1 MVRDTILILEEDDD
15 SRAKL
20 TEIFQGKYKV
30 LAFSNEKDG
39 IEILRTQAASLAVVL
54 VNLMIPARDDFQVLR
69 RLS

>member
-39 IEILRTQAASLAVVL
+39 IEILRTQAASLAVTC
-54 VNLMIPARDDFQVLR
+54 PG
-69 RLS
+69 